1 MAGNARIKE
10 RLLSRKDGYSS
21 FFSENV
27 HNDDTNNSLLG
38 RISKKWDNV
47 QLFLIKVYEM
57 GRSDPRHIIFG
68 VKSGLALA
76 FVSILIFLKEPFSY
90 ISKNSI
96 WAIFTVILVFEFSVG
111 STLSKGF
118 NEALGAFFAAILALG
133 IAQASVWWAGDWHEF
148 VVIISIF
155 IAGSVTS
162 YVKMHPSMK
171 PYEYGFRVS
180 MLTFTIVLDSGTSH
194 FIRTAFYRFILVVVG
209 ASIGLIVNICIYPIW
224 SGEDLHKLVVKN
236 FRGVA
241 ISLEECVKRYL
252 QNVEYERIP
261 SKKILLYQA
270 ADDPLCTGYRGA
282 LGFAT
287 WEPPHGRYKMLRY
300 PWGQFLK
307 VSGALRHCAFPVM
320 AMHECILSEI
330 QPAAELRVM
339 FKKEIHMVGMEG
351 AKVLQELGNKLEKL
365 EKLST
370 CVDLLEKVHE
380 AAEELQMLID
390 KKSHHLVNS
399 EKWAGV
405 RRQKEFEDLQD
416 LKDEETMDSSHNL
429 KPCHTSS
436 HHITNMSINHS
447 CFGNSEEEL
456 LQWPS
461 RVSLLGDAILN
472 EREVRTYESASA
484 LSLTNFTSSLID
496 FVARLQ
502 NLLNSFQELSD
513 KARFSEPTN

>member
-1 MAGNARIKE
+1 MAGKSRIKE
-10 RLLSRKDGYSS
+10 RLLSRRGGYSI
-21 FFSENV
+21 FFSENA
-27 HNDDTNNSLLG
+27 HNDDTDNSLG
-38 RISKKWDNV
+38 SISKKWEHF
-47 QLFLIKVYEM
+47 QLFLVKVYEM

-76 FVSILIFLKEPFSY
+76 LVSILIFLKEPFSY

-155 IAGSVTS
+155 IAGSATS

-209 ASIGLIVNICIYPIW
+209 ASI
-224 SGEDLHKLVVKN
+224 
-236 FRGVA
+236 
-241 ISLEECVKRYL
+241 
-252 QNVEYERIP
+252 
-261 SKKILLYQA
+261 

-282 LGFAT
+282 VQSTSQEDTLLGFAT

-307 VSGALRHCAFPVM
+307 VSGALRHCTFPVM
-320 AMHECILSEI
+320 AMHGCILSEI
-330 QPAAELRVM
+330 QPAAELRMM
-339 FKKEIHMVGMEG
+339 FKKEIHMVGIEG

-365 EKLST
+365 EKLSP

-399 EKWAGV
+399 DKWAGV
-405 RRQKEFEDLQD
+405 TQQKEFEDLQD
-416 LKDEETMDSSHNL
+416 LKDEETMDSSHHI
-429 KPCHTSS
+429 KPCHTSN
-436 HHITNMSINHS
+436 HNMSINHS

-502 NLLNSFQELSD
+502 NLL
-513 KARFSEPTN
+513 